1 MIFSSYFFPSF
12 PVVQVVL
19 VEIFRLVSKEGTLK
33 TLLNRQEVHKSFL
46 FLPSHLHCLGHRK
59 EKEICSTFE
68 IDFYLLEVTNFKLTF
83 RCLKKQQPEKT
94 ADILRR

>member
-12 PVVQVVL
+12 LVVQVVL

-33 TLLNRQEVHKSFL
+33 TLLNRQEVDKSFL
-46 FLPSHLHCLGHRK
+46 FLPSHLHCLDTEKKRK
-59 EKEICSTFE
+59 FAARLK

-83 RCLKKQQPEKT
+83 QCLMKQQPEET
-94 ADILRR
+94 ANILRR